1 MPATSLHSTY
11 RLQLHDGFTF
21 GDARAVV
28 PYVADLGVSHL
39 YLSPILQA
47 ASGSLHGYDVIDHA
61 AVASGLGGPEGF
73 GRLVGAAREHSLGV
87 VVDIVPNHMAFAEPA
102 YLNRPLWEVLRRGAD
117 ASTAHWFDI
126 DWAAGDGRLGLPML
140 GQPVADAVAN
150 GQLRVG
156 EHDGQPVV
164 RYHDQLFPLAEGT
177 APDAGA
183 ELDAAAMLDLLEA
196 QHYRL
201 ADWRDKD
208 EVLNYRRFFEV
219 DKLIAV
225 SVEDPD
231 VFDATHG
238 LLLDLHHR
246 GLIDGF
252 RVDHPDGL
260 ADPLAYLE
268 RLRDAVRPGTPI
280 WVEKI
285 LIGAEP
291 LPADW
296 PTAGTTGYDA
306 LRAITGALVDS
317 TPEAADAVRT
327 AWDTGGT
334 GAGGEPSLHVVERA
348 SKRDVLELS
357 FRPETAR
364 LARRAGAARPDLDAG
379 RLYDATF
386 ELLAAAEVY
395 RAYIRPGHPVPDV
408 SRRLLDRARD
418 VAAGERPDLT
428 AELDALVALAR
439 LEGPADGGSAEAA
452 TDFVIR
458 LQQTWGPVMAKGVED
473 TTFYRYHRLI
483 ALNEVGGDPDL
494 LTTGGPGVLHDWAA
508 RQQALWPQGL
518 VALSTHDT
526 KRSEDVRARILAVA
540 GDPAAWRACSEA
552 AHRAARAGGVD
563 GAIDGPTVHLV
574 WQTLLGTMP
583 IEAARLEGYLTKA
596 LREAKERTGWLAP
609 DAAYEQAVLD
619 FAERHRA
626 AGPLHDA
633 LRAALDDNVDAITA
647 LTLGQ
652 QVLQLTLPGVPDTYQ
667 GCEAVD
673 LSLVDPDNRRPV
685 DYPTRADLL
694 DRLTAAAPASTTA
707 LAGPTPAERL
717 SASKLRLVTALLRL
731 RRERPELFDAAARY
745 QPLATDVE
753 HVVAYARG
761 PARGSP
767 GLVAALTRAP
777 ASLARRGGWTDQRV
791 ELPEGRWLDVVTGAR
806 LDGGERDCREL
817 FAQWPVTVLVRRER
831 GEP

>member
-1 MPATSLHSTY
+1 M
-11 RLQLHDGFTF
+11 HDGFSF
-21 GDARAVV
+21 ADARAIV
-28 PYVADLGVSHL
+28 PYLADLGISHL

-47 ASGSLHGYDVIDHA
+47 ATGSLHGYDVVDHT
-61 AVASGLGGPEGF
+61 AVASGLGGVEGF
-73 GRLVGAAREHSLGV
+73 EALLTAARERGLGV
-87 VVDIVPNHMAFAEPA
+87 IVDIVPNHMAFAEPA
-102 YLNRPLWEVLRRGAD
+102 YLNRPLWGVLRHGPGA
-117 ASTAHWFDI
+117 AQARWFDI
-126 DWAAGDGRLGLPML
+126 DWAAGDGRLGLPVL
-140 GQPVADAVAN
+140 GQPLADAVA
-150 GQLRVG
+150 GG
-156 EHDGQPVV
+156 ELHVDAHQGESVV
-164 RYHDQLFPLAEGT
+164 RYHDQVLPLADGT
-177 APDAGA
+177 APAASAVVDT
-183 ELDAAAMLDLLEA
+183 AAMLELLDR

-201 ADWRDKD
+201 ADWRAKD

-219 DKLIAV
+219 DRLIAV
-225 SVEDPD
+225 RVEDPA
-231 VFDATHG
+231 VFDATHA
-238 LLLDLHHR
+238 LLLELHHR

-260 ADPLAYLE
+260 ADPLVYLE
-268 RLRDAVRPGTPI
+268 RFRDAVRPGTPV

-285 LIGAEP
+285 LIGDEA
-291 LPADW
+291 LPAQW

-306 LRAITGALVDS
+306 LRAITAALVDA

-327 AWDTGGT
+327 AWEDD
-334 GAGGEPSLHVVERA
+334 ARGEPSLHVVERT

-364 LARRAGAARPDLDAG
+364 LARRAAEARPDLPADGLAQ
-379 RLYDATF
+379 ATF

-395 RAYIRPGHPVPDV
+395 RAYVRPGYPVPDL
-408 SRRLLDRARD
+408 SRQRLDRAREL
-418 VAAGERPDLT
+418 AAGERPELET
-428 AELDALVALAR
+428 ELDALVALAR
-439 LEGPADGGSAEAA
+439 LDGPGPGGSEDAA
-452 TDFVIR
+452 TDFAIR

-473 TTFYRYHRLI
+473 TTFYRYHRMI

-494 LTTGGPGVLHDWAA
+494 LTTGAPGVLHDWAA
-508 RQQALWPQGL
+508 RQQAHRPQGL

-540 GDPAAWRACSEA
+540 GDPDAWRACSTT
-552 AHRAARAGGVD
+552 AHREAARADAAGQL
-563 GAIDGPTVHLV
+563 DGPTVHLV

-583 IEAARLEGYLTKA
+583 IEAARLQGYLTKA
-596 LREAKERTGWLAP
+596 LREAKERTGWLTP
-609 DAAYEQAVLD
+609 DAGYERAVLD

-652 QVLQLTLPGVPDTYQ
+652 KALQLTLPGVPDIYQ

-694 DRLTAAAPASTTA
+694 DRLTAAAPASTAA

-731 RRERPELFDAAARY
+731 RRERPGLFDADATY
-745 QPLATDVE
+745 QPLATSAE
-753 HVVAYARG
+753 HLVAFARGAGAGPLGLVVA
-761 PARGSP
+761 
-767 GLVAALTRAP
+767 VTRAP
-777 ASLARRGGWTDQRV
+777 VWLARSGGWTDQRV
-791 ELPEGRWLDVVTGAR
+791 ELPDGPWVDVVTGATR
-806 LDGGERDCREL
+806 DGGVHECREL
-817 FAQWPVTVLVRRER
+817 FAQWPVTVLARV
-831 GEP
+831 GEIAP

>member
-1 MPATSLHSTY
+1 MSSTSWHSTY

-21 GDARAVV
+21 ADARAIV
-28 PYVADLGVSHL
+28 PYLADLRISHL

-47 ASGSLHGYDVIDHA
+47 ASGSLHGYDVIDHS
-61 AVASGLGGPEGF
+61 AVASGLGGLEGF
-73 GRLVGAAREHSLGV
+73 EALVGAAREHGLGV
-87 VVDIVPNHMAFAEPA
+87 IVDTVPNHMAFAEPA
-102 YLNRPLWEVLRRGAD
+102 YLNRPLWEVLRRGPK

-126 DWAAGDGRLGLPML
+126 DWAAGEGRLGLPML

-150 GQLRVG
+150 GELRLG
-156 EHDGQPVV
+156 AHEGQPVV

-177 APDAGA
+177 APESGA
-183 ELDAAAMLDLLEA
+183 ELDTAAMLDLLEA

-225 SVEDPD
+225 RVEDPD
-231 VFDATHG
+231 VFDATHA
-238 LLLDLHHR
+238 LLLEAHHR

-268 RLRDAVRPGTPI
+268 RLRDAVQPGTPI

-285 LIGAEP
+285 LIGDEP

-306 LRAITGALVDS
+306 LRAITGALVDA
-317 TPEAADAVRT
+317 TPKAADAVRA
-327 AWDTGGT
+327 AWEDD
-334 GAGGEPSLHVVERA
+334 AGGEPSLHVVERA

-364 LARRAGAARPDLDAG
+364 LARRAGEARPDLDAA
-379 RLYDATF
+379 RLAEATF

-395 RAYIRPGHPVPDV
+395 RAYIRPGRPVPDR
-408 SRRLLDRARD
+408 SRELLDRACG
-418 VAAGERPDLT
+418 VAAGERPDLA
-428 AELDALVALAR
+428 AELDALVGLAR
-439 LEGPADGGSAEAA
+439 LDGPVAGGSEDAA
-452 TDFVIR
+452 TDFAIR

-473 TTFYRYHRLI
+473 TTFYRYHRMI

-494 LTTGGPGVLHDWAA
+494 LTTGGPDVLHDWAV
-508 RQQALWPQGL
+508 RQQAHWPQGL

-526 KRSEDVRARILAVA
+526 KRSEDARARILAVA
-540 GDPAAWRACSEA
+540 GDPEAWRACSA
-552 AHRAARAGGVD
+552 LAHREAHGSG
-563 GAIDGPTVHLV
+563 IDGPTVHLV

-596 LREAKERTGWLAP
+596 LREAKQHTGWLAP
-609 DAAYEQAVLD
+609 DVGYEQEVLD
-619 FAERHRA
+619 FAQRHRA

-633 LRAALDDNVDAITA
+633 LRAALDDNAEAITA

-694 DRLTAAAPASTTA
+694 GRLTAAAPASTTA
-707 LAGPTPAERL
+707 LAGPTATERL
-717 SASKLRLVTALLRL
+717 SASKLRLVTALLAL
-731 RRERPELFDAAARY
+731 RQERPELFDADATY
-745 QPLATDVE
+745 QPRDTGSE
-753 HVVAYARG
+753 HLIAFARAAGDG
-761 PARGSP
+761 PP
-767 GLVAALTRAP
+767 GLVVALTRAP
-777 ASLARRGGWTDQRV
+777 GALARSGGWTDQCV
-791 ELPEGRWLDVVTGAR
+791 ELPDGDWVDVVTGATR
-806 LDGGERDCREL
+806 AGGPHECREL
-817 FAQWPVTVLVRRER
+817 FAQWPVAVLLRR
-831 GEP
+831 GETAP